1 MRLVC
6 SAEMGH
12 IAGLIATDASRTH
25 RRHRVQRELLAAAAR
40 GNREVAG
47 ELLRLVTEPTD
58 DGERSDFTLGWTAWH
73 AAAAH
78 GQADVLELLRQHRE
92 RSGHDQQALSQRTA
106 AGLLPLAVAC
116 LQGHLFAVQALL
128 RAEAEVD
135 VQDVRGNTPLL
146 WAAASSSSSET
157 RRAVMDALIV
167 AKADPLS
174 KNCSGHEASVLM
186 PIADDKDGYGGSAAM
201 TKQQQQ
207 LDELMLAGGGGC
219 TAEHEPFYCIRTA
232 SVHQFEQQ
240 SLLARTVGM
249 LKPPVRDNIGFIRK
263 AGQKAVSVLGQE
275 ACSLGVWTDW
285 ITNYTHAGL
294 AVALDAL
301 QPPEHSPT
309 HPQKSRQAAV
319 LTHETLFL
327 LTGAT
332 WSVVE
337 KVPLA
342 DIVEIIIS
350 VYSETLL
357 VLRVRRRQD
366 ILLDLVSRQR
376 LLDELALAISEAAQQ
391 AHNSR
396 RQQDLG
402 VIVTSIPHPLV
413 PLFDEGHTRIGTL
426 AYVEPEVFL
435 LLAFAPGSLLLAGLP
450 TAAFGFLEMR
460 QRTQPKAPGAGVR
473 WRWRRHFFILKGGG
487 KTERCLL
494 WCHHPNAQQAI
505 DYTPVDGTLQVKGAD
520 ASLGE
525 HCLVLD
531 RAPSSSSCPPLPP
544 LTLRAKT
551 PSICQD
557 WITAI
562 RALQAGAL
570 P

>member
-1 MRLVC
+1 
-6 SAEMGH
+6 
-12 IAGLIATDASRTH
+12 
-25 RRHRVQRELLAAAAR
+25 
-40 GNREVAG
+40 
-47 ELLRLVTEPTD
+47 
-58 DGERSDFTLGWTAWH
+58 
-73 AAAAH
+73 
-78 GQADVLELLRQHRE
+78 
-92 RSGHDQQALSQRTA
+92 
-106 AGLLPLAVAC
+106 
-116 LQGHLFAVQALL
+116 
-128 RAEAEVD
+128 
-135 VQDVRGNTPLL
+135 
-146 WAAASSSSSET
+146 
-157 RRAVMDALIV
+157 MDALIV
-167 AKADPLS
+167 ARADPLS
-174 KNCSGHEASVLM
+174 QNCSGHEASVLM
-186 PIADDKDGYGGSAAM
+186 PMANDKDSEVSAAM

-207 LDELMLAGGGGC
+207 LDELLLAGGGGC

-240 SLLARTVGM
+240 SFLARTMGM
-249 LKPPVRDNIGFIRK
+249 LKPPVRDNIGFVRK
-263 AGQKAVSVLGQE
+263 AGNKALSVLGQE

-327 LTGAT
+327 LNGAT

-337 KVPLA
+337 AIPLN
-342 DIVEIIIS
+342 DIMEITVS

-357 VLRVRRRQD
+357 ILRVRRRQD
-366 ILLDLVSRQR
+366 MLLDLVSRQR
-376 LLDELALAISEAAQQ
+376 LLDELALAISEAAQC
-391 AHNSR
+391 AHRDRR

-402 VIVTSIPHPLV
+402 VIVTSTPHPLV
-413 PLFDEGHTRIGTL
+413 PLLDEGHARIGTL

-435 LLAFAPGSLLLAGLP
+435 LLAFAPASLLLAGSP
-450 TAAFGFLEMR
+450 TVAFGFLEMR
-460 QRTQPKAPGAGVR
+460 QRTQPRAPGAGVH

-487 KTERCLL
+487 KTEGRLL

-505 DYTPVDGTLQVKGAD
+505 DWTPVNGMLKVKGAD
-520 ASLGE
+520 ASVGE
-525 HCLVLD
+525 HCLVLEH
-531 RAPSSSSCPPLPP
+531 APSRSSDPPLS

-562 RALQAGAL
+562 KALQAGAL